1 MPESF
6 QRLRVSFLSQKGV
19 WGLATR
25 RSKARNQSRLVERKV
40 CLFEIKQA
48 GGGHMSVQRPIR
60 CAAPPSPPALAVGQE
75 LL

>member
-6 QRLRVSFLSQKGV
+6 QSVRVSLLSQKGV

-25 RSKARNQSRLVERKV
+25 RSKASKQARLEERKV
-40 CLFEIKQA
+40 CLFGIKQA
-48 GGGHMSVQRPIR
+48 GRGHMSVQRPIQ
-60 CAAPPSPPALAVGQE
+60 CATSPCPPLAVGQE